1 MEDDGCNHNQCSR
14 ATDTRFDCDSVSAGV
29 GVSVGAS
36 ASACANV
43 CDASGCAS
51 DRIPLKRS
59 SSLKLQRFIKLP
71 LWNSASSSSPSS
83 ILTSSAIVVKPG
95 KSIIFDFCRSR
106 SPGGTRVSL
115 LPCTY
120 T

>member
-14 ATDTRFDCDSVSAGV
+14 ANDTRFDCDSVSAGV
-29 GVSVGAS
+29 GVSVG

-83 ILTSSAIVVKPG
+83 VLTSSAIVVKPG
-95 KSIIFDFCRSR
+95 KSIIFDFSCSR
-106 SPGGTRVSL
+106 SPAGTRVSL
-115 LPCTY
+115 LPCTC
-120 T
+120 TRT